1 MKSIHTGAQILRKCS
16 AVGRGRPPLGRCMQS
31 IASGKEA
38 NDRKEENVVRSPF
51 PPVELPNSTVPD
63 LLFSRARN
71 WSAHDAIE
79 CGITGRK
86 YTYGGMI
93 DRALRWGAAV
103 NKVMPPG
110 ARKNVALYCQ
120 NAPEFPV
127 VLLGTLAVGGM
138 VTTINHNFT
147 ADEVSRQLQDSH
159 GELVVVDPLMEGLLR
174 QVLAKLNLQLPVFT
188 NGPSQF
194 GSPNLQEII
203 EDTTQPFAEVAETN
217 PESIAMMLYSSGT
230 TGKPKGVALSHRAFT
245 NNMVM
250 FAQPHTFAYRD
261 TSAEYQENILGIM
274 PFYHIYGTHVINMLN
289 MYMGAKTISLPAFT
303 PKDLIRI
310 IRDFKVEVVHL
321 VPPMLN
327 FLSKSE
333 AVTSRDL
340 ASMRVAMCAAAPVP
354 PSSAL
359 ALKEKAPNPVLFQ
372 EGFGMTEA
380 LGTHLTPPDQERIGY
395 CGKLVSNV
403 EGKVIDIETGE
414 ALPEGQR
421 GEMCLRSPSMMSY
434 YHNNPKATAET
445 IDSEGWLHTGDVAV
459 HEDGFFSIVDRI
471 KELIKVKGYQVSPS
485 ELEEELLKHP
495 AVMDVGVV
503 GVEDERA
510 GELPRAYVVR
520 KTQITTEDIMDYMK
534 ERLAPYKQ
542 LKGGIR
548 FLDALPKNATG
559 KLLRRELKEMAAQ
572 DP

>member
-1 MKSIHTGAQILRKCS
+1 M
-16 AVGRGRPPLGRCMQS
+16 
-31 IASGKEA
+31 
-38 NDRKEENVVRSPF
+38 
-51 PPVELPNSTVPD
+51 
-63 LLFSRARN
+63 
-71 WSAHDAIE
+71 DAIE

-93 DRALRWGAAV
+93 DRALRWGAVV

-110 ARKNVALYCQ
+110 ARKNVVVYCK

-127 VLLGTLAVGGM
+127 VVLGTMAVGGM

-147 ADEVSRQLQDSH
+147 ADEVSRQLEDAD
-159 GELVVVDPLMEGLLR
+159 GELMVVDPLMEGLLR

-203 EDTTQPFAEVAETN
+203 EDTTKPFAEVAETH

-245 NNMVM
+245 SNMVM
-250 FAQPHTFAYRD
+250 FTQPSVFAYRD
-261 TSAEYQENILGIM
+261 TSAEYQENILGIL
-274 PFYHIYGTHVINMLN
+274 PFYHIYGTHVVNMFNL
-289 MYMGAKTISLPAFT
+289 YKGAKTISLPAFT
-303 PKDLIRI
+303 PNDFVRI
-310 IRDFKVEVVHL
+310 IRDHKVEVVHL

-327 FLSKSE
+327 FLTKSP
-333 AVTSRDL
+333 AVTPKDL

-354 PSSAL
+354 PSSAI
-359 ALKEKAPNPVLFQ
+359 ALKEKAPNPILFQ

-380 LGTHLTPPDQERIGY
+380 LGTHMTPLNLERIGY
-395 CGKLVSNV
+395 CGKLVPNV
-403 EGKVIDIETGE
+403 EGKVVDTDTGE
-414 ALPEGQR
+414 ALPEGRR
-421 GEMCLRSPSMMSY
+421 GELCIRSPSMMSH
-434 YHNNPKATAET
+434 YHKNPEATAET
-445 IDSEGWLHTGDVAV
+445 IDFDGWLHTGDVAI

-485 ELEEELLKHP
+485 ELEEKLLKHP

-510 GELPRAYVVR
+510 GELPRAYIVR
-520 KTQITTEDIMDYMK
+520 KTEVTPEDIMDYMK
-534 ERLAPYKQ
+534 ERVAPYKQ